1 MVGESIRSLF
11 SIEESSKDGAISR
24 SKFILFTGQLG
35 CARWGCSL
43 GAVQNAPRN
52 DVFWSD
58 TFEGGGDSE
67 G

>member
-24 SKFILFTGQLG
+24 SKFILFTGQLD
-35 CARWGCSL
+35 CARWGDLS

-58 TFEGGGDSE
+58 TFEERSDSE